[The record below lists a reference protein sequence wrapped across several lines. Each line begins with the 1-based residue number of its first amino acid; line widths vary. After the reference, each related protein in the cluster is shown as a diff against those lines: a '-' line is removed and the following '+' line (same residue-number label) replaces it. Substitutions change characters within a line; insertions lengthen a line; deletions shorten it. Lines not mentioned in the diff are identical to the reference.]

1 MKNLRV
7 TLNGQVYDVQVE
19 VLADDESR
27 YPGGSVP
34 TKVPLSTPASPAA
47 PAPVPV
53 VAKPAPAPAAG
64 ANSLVAPIVGSV
76 TQILVEVGATVQEN
90 QPVLVLDAMKMDTYI
105 NAPKTSTVAAIHCR
119 IGETVQ
125 VGQKLIS
132 FT

>member
-7 TLNGQVYDVQVE
+7 TVNGQVFDVQVE
-19 VLADDESR
+19 MLSDDESR

-34 TKVPLSTPASPAA
+34 TKVPLAVLPAA
-47 PAPVPV
+47 S
-53 VAKPAPAPAAG
+53 PAPAPAMAKPAPVQEAG
-64 ANSLVAPIVGSV
+64 SGGLVAPIVGSV

-105 NAPKTSTVAAIHCR
+105 NAPRTAKVAAIHCR

-132 FT
+132 FI

>member
-34 TKVPLSTPASPAA
+34 TKAPLATPASTASA
-47 PAPVPV
+47 PAPVA
-53 VAKPAPAPAAG
+53 AKPAPAPAAG
-64 ANSLVAPIVGSV
+64 ANNLVAPIVGSV

>member
-1 MKNLRV
+1 MKNLRIS
-7 TLNGQVYDVQVE
+7 LNGQVYDVQVE

-34 TKVPLSTPASPAA
+34 TKVPLAAPALANPA
-47 PAPVPV
+47 PAPVAPR
-53 VAKPAPAPAAG
+53 PAPVQAAG
-64 ANSLVAPIVGSV
+64 GGSLVAPIVGSV

>member
-34 TKVPLSTPASPAA
+34 TKVPLASPASASPA
-47 PAPVPV
+47 PAPVVPR
-53 VAKPAPAPAAG
+53 PAPAPAG

-105 NAPKTSTVAAIHCR
+105 NAPKTSTVTAIHCR

>member
-34 TKVPLSTPASPAA
+34 TKVPLASPASASPA
-47 PAPVPV
+47 PAPVVPR
-53 VAKPAPAPAAG
+53 PAPAPAG